1 MIGTL
6 DSQVIEKFKEFQDKT
21 GKYSD
26 LKIEDVKF
34 ESKNLFDIVSLSN
47 GSEFPSS
54 YVKRTEVQGDI
65 PLISA
70 GTKVDIMGHIK
81 TLKGNNISFPNKH
94 YVFNNTKNKWNEVT
108 HYTGKDYYTLTA
120 DGVYGGTLIL
130 RKMTD
135 FPNGFYTTNVCK
147 VLDFIDENVFE
158 QYFLYAYNME
168 KQKHKFGFATKAN
181 NDNLQKVYIPT
192 PKDYNEKYKSIDI
205 QKAIVEFLEYNF
217 NNLERIKSN
226 IDKRYAIVSK
236 MKKSLIPST
245 FKKTAIKNTFKKY
258 AKNNNIEFDITD
270 IEFETKTLNTIANF
284 PSLKRVSGGFDLEI
298 EEYTKLEESNKDNYY
313 PLITGTVTNNQI
325 SGYVHKDN
333 LEDGSLSNKN
343 VISWTRI
350 NADNFFLQ
358 DKPVCTNDDS
368 FVLEQ
373 HENYVRDFIR
383 YSILETMRMKN
394 FDWGN
399 KAGQRK
405 IKNTDILIP
414 QPIQH
419 YSSYEIQKI
428 LTSFINN
435 VNNEIEEYFKKY
447 DRAHNIA
454 KKLRETYLARTFSLI
469 NWSK

>member
-6 DSQVIEKFKEFQDKT
+6 DSQVIEKFKEFQNKT
-21 GKYSD
+21 GKYLD
-26 LKIEDVKF
+26 LDIEKVEF
-34 ESKNLFDIVSLSN
+34 ENISLSDEEYFEFIKGRN
-47 GSEFPSS
+47 HYIKKYNIANRGKYPLATGSVKNDSIAY
-54 YVKRTEVQGDI
+54 YVKPINIADIITQKCISFNKDGDSQIFYRDYEFLMDRHHIAII
-65 PLISA
+65 PSELLMARYLYFALISYF
-70 GTKVDIMGHIK
+70 K
-81 TLKGNNISFPNKH
+81 
-94 YVFNNTKNKWNEVT
+94 
-108 HYTGKDYYTLTA
+108 
-120 DGVYGGTLIL
+120 
-130 RKMTD
+130 KMK
-135 FPNGFYTTNVCK
+135 FGWG
-147 VLDFIDENVFE
+147 ENVADVPTVSTHSIPIPKE
-158 QYFLYAYNME
+158 YN
-168 KQKHKFGFATKAN
+168 QN
-181 NDNLQKVYIPT
+181 
-192 PKDYNEKYKSIDI
+192 YKSIDI

-226 IDKRYAIVSK
+226 IDKRYDIVSK

-258 AKNNNIEFDITD
+258 AKNNNIKFDITD

-298 EEYTKLEESNKDNYY
+298 EEYTKLEESKKDNYY

-373 HENYVRDFIR
+373 HENYVREFIR

-405 IKNTDILIP
+405 IKNTVILIP
-414 QPIQH
+414 QPIQD

>member
-6 DSQVIEKFKEFQDKT
+6 DSQVIEKFKEFQNKT
-21 GKYSD
+21 GKYLD
-26 LKIEDVKF
+26 LDIEKVEF
-34 ESKNLFDIVSLSN
+34 ENISLSDEEYFEFIKGRN
-47 GSEFPSS
+47 HYIKKYNIANKGKYPLATGSVKNDSIAY
-54 YVKRTEVQGDI
+54 YVKPMNIADIITQKCISFNKDGDSQIFYRDYEFLMDRHHIAII
-65 PLISA
+65 PSELLMAKYLYFALISYF
-70 GTKVDIMGHIK
+70 K
-81 TLKGNNISFPNKH
+81 
-94 YVFNNTKNKWNEVT
+94 
-108 HYTGKDYYTLTA
+108 
-120 DGVYGGTLIL
+120 
-130 RKMTD
+130 KMK
-135 FPNGFYTTNVCK
+135 FGWG
-147 VLDFIDENVFE
+147 ENVADVPTVSRHSIPIPKE
-158 QYFLYAYNME
+158 YN
-168 KQKHKFGFATKAN
+168 QN
-181 NDNLQKVYIPT
+181 
-192 PKDYNEKYKSIDI
+192 YKSIDI

-226 IDKRYAIVSK
+226 IDKRYDIVSK

-373 HENYVRDFIR
+373 HENYVREFIR

-414 QPIQH
+414 QPIQN

>member
-6 DSQVIEKFKEFQDKT
+6 DSQVIEKFKEFQEKT
-21 GKYSD
+21 GKYLD
-26 LKIEDVKF
+26 LTIENVRF
-34 ESKNLFDIVSLSN
+34 ESITLSN
-47 GSEFPSS
+47 DTYFEF
-54 YVKRTEVQGDI
+54 
-65 PLISA
+65 
-70 GTKVDIMGHIK
+70 IK
-81 TLKGNNISFPNKH
+81 GKNK
-94 YVFNNTKNKWNEVT
+94 YIQKYITKNPGEYPILGSSLKNECIANYIQPIDSSDVINKPCVSFN
-108 HYTGKDYYTLTA
+108 KDNAKGSIPFYRNYPFLMDRHHIAILCSDDIFPQYLYYS
-120 DGVYGGTLIL
+120 LITYFE
-130 RKMTD
+130 KSK
-135 FPNGFYTTNVCK
+135 FGWG
-147 VLDFIDENVFE
+147 ENVASVEEVSKHSVPVPIDLNE
-158 QYFLYAYNME
+158 QYNSI
-168 KQKHKFGFATKAN
+168 
-181 NDNLQKVYIPT
+181 NLQR
-192 PKDYNEKYKSIDI
+192 
-205 QKAIVEFLEYNF
+205 AIVEFLEYGFDNI
-217 NNLERIKSN
+217 ERIKSN
-226 IDKRYAIVSK
+226 IDKRYEIVSK

-245 FKKTAIKNTFKKY
+245 FKRTAIKNKFRKY
-258 AKNNNIEFDITD
+258 AQENSIDFGITD
-270 IEFETKTLNTIANF
+270 IKFETKKLNTIANF

-298 EEYTKLEESNKDNYY
+298 EEYAKLEEYNKDNYY

-373 HENYVRDFIR
+373 HENYVREFIR

-405 IKNTDILIP
+405 IKNIDILIP
-414 QPIQH
+414 QPMQN
-419 YSSYEIQKI
+419 YSSFEIQKI

-435 VNNEIEEYFKKY
+435 INNEIEKYFNKY

-469 NWSK
+469 NWSE